1 MPLAEDGQETCRK
14 YTTRARAIVTAML
27 PLAAAGFPQLAA
39 ARESCIISRVG
50 RFAVRQERNLM
61 RTTTLLTC
69 AALCAAACGVRADVE
84 AKLTRDG
91 HVTFGDT
98 GLALSP
104 TVYAEGWHGTALSRA
119 ERLSKFPNAKSGTAA
134 WILKGSRD
142 ARLGH
147 GTTRL
152 VAAPDG
158 RAAFRTEFVS
168 DADQKPEGV
177 LLSMNLPASRFGG
190 LGWTAER
197 KEGRVPAVLHA
208 RQDQPVLRQGAPRR
222 ARAARRRHARLRV
235 RRAHDRA
242 PAGQPPLG
250 RQLHPAHRLRTRTV
264 RERRHARPHRH
275 RRRVRAP
282 ARRLRGAHAHPP
294 RRRLGAARLQEGRPR
309 RLRA

>member
-1 MPLAEDGQETCRK
+1 
-14 YTTRARAIVTAML
+14 
-27 PLAAAGFPQLAA
+27 
-39 ARESCIISRVG
+39 
-50 RFAVRQERNLM
+50 M

-69 AALCAAACGVRADVE
+69 AALCAAVCGVRADVE

-158 RAAFRTEFVS
+158 RAAFRAEFVS

-190 LGWTAER
+190 LGWTADAKKGVFPPSFTSGSFITLGPTDDMPFSSIASTSES
-197 KEGRVPAVLHA
+197 VMSPASA
-208 RQDQPVLRQGAPRR
+208 SSPSAPTTLVGMSR
-222 ARAARRRHARLRV
+222 
-235 RRAHDRA
+235 
-242 PAGQPPLG
+242 
-250 RQLHPAHRLRTRTV
+250 
-264 RERRHARPHRH
+264 
-275 RRRVRAP
+275 
-282 ARRLRGAHAHPP
+282 
-294 RRRLGAARLQEGRPR
+294 
-309 RLRA
+309 